1 MELVHGAREREKK
14 VQRRL
19 RKSLR
24 ATSAEELEEEGFAL
38 VCMNKI
44 SGY

>member
-1 MELVHGAREREKK
+1 MELVHEARGGYLH
-14 VQRRL
+14 RL

-24 ATSAEELEEEGFAL
+24 ATSAEVLEESGFAL